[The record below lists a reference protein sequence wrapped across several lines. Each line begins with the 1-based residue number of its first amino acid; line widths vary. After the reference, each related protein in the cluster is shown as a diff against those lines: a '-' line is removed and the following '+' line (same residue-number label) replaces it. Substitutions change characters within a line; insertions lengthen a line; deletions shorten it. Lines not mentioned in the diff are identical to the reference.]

1 MRGFESSF
9 VINRPLEEVFAFLA
23 NLENDA
29 KWRRE
34 WVEAKNTSEGPLAWA
49 PRLVWSAS
57 SAADGSR
64 RYTRSPSTTRTG

>member
-1 MRGFESSF
+1 MRRFESSF

-34 WVEAKNTSEGPLAWA
+34 WVEAKNTSEGPLGVGATSC
-49 PRLVWSAS
+49 LV
-57 SAADGSR
+57 GEFRGR
-64 RYTRSPSTTRTG
+64 RIEAI